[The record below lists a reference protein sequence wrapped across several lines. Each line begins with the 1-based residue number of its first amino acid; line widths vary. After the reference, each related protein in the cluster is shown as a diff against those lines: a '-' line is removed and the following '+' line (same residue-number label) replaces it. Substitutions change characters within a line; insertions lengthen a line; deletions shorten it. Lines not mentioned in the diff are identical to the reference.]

1 LRAFRLPRWLLR
13 RAINWWP
20 PFLGAGVRVR
30 RFAPDYREVE
40 VDMPLRWYNRNVFGS
55 HFGGSLYALT
65 DPFFVLMIAHNLPRD
80 YLVWDKS
87 ASIDYV
93 APARSRVRATL
104 RLSDADLETIT
115 RMTAGGDKHLHLF
128 KVEVRDADDLVVARV
143 EKIVYVRRR
152 RTGIGQ
158 MHDAA

>member
-1 LRAFRLPRWLLR
+1 M
-13 RAINWWP
+13 
-20 PFLGAGVRVR
+20 R